1 VPDTVLVPPRGAALV
16 LGIDSSTQST
26 KVEARRVDD
35 GVVVAT
41 GRARHPPT
49 SPPLSEQDPRAWW
62 DALVVACADL
72 GDCRDDV
79 VAMAVAGQQHGLV
92 LVDRDGEPV
101 RPAPL
106 WNDTTAAATATEL
119 VDDLG
124 AEAWAQGC
132 GSVPVAAFTVAKLA
146 HMAER
151 DPEALV
157 RTSQVMLP
165 HDYLTWRLTGAH
177 VTDRGDASGTGWFDP
192 SAGRY
197 RADLLG
203 AAVDDPTGWLDRLP
217 DVLGP
222 GATAGEL
229 TAEAGSAL
237 GLPVGVAVA
246 IGTGDNMAAALGL
259 GLGPGDVV
267 MSLGTSGTIYSVSAT
282 PTADP
287 SGAVAGFADATGR
300 FLPLVCTLNA
310 TKVTDAV
317 AGWLGTD
324 AEGLADLALAAGPGP
339 VEVVLVPYFD
349 GERTPNRPEAAGSL
363 HGLRTGTSREELA
376 RAAHD
381 GVLCGLLDGFDA
393 LRQAGVAADGAL
405 FLVGG
410 GARSPAYRQRSA
422 DLHGAP
428 VRVPVTDEVVATGA
442 AVQAAALA
450 RGVSPADVASGWG
463 LGAASVVEPDPGA
476 DGGETRAR
484 FAAVVA
490 RCEP

>member
-1 VPDTVLVPPRGAALV
+1 LTGDDRAALV
-16 LGIDSSTQST
+16 LGVDSSTQST
-26 KVEARRVDD
+26 KVEVRRVDD
-35 GVVVAT
+35 GAVVAA
-41 GRARHPPT
+41 GRVPHPPT
-49 SPPLSEQDPRAWW
+49 SPPLSEQDPRVWW
-62 DALVVACADL
+62 DALVEACAAL
-72 GDCRDDV
+72 GNRRDEV

-92 LVDRDGEPV
+92 LVDRQGEPV

-106 WNDTTAAATATEL
+106 WNDTTAAATATGL

-124 AEAWAQGC
+124 AETWAQGC

-146 HMAER
+146 HMGER
-151 DPEALV
+151 EPEALA
-157 RTSQVMLP
+157 RTAQVMLP

-177 VTDRGDASGTGWFDP
+177 VTDRGDASGTGWFDAA
-192 SAGRY
+192 AGRY
-197 RADLLG
+197 RPDLLG
-203 AAVDDPTGWLDRLP
+203 AAVDDPTAWLERLP

-222 GATAGEL
+222 GAMAGEL
-229 TAEAGSAL
+229 TPAARDAL

-246 IGTGDNMAAALGL
+246 VGTGDNMAAALGL
-259 GLGPGDVV
+259 GLDPGDVV

-317 AGWLGTD
+317 AGWLGTE
-324 AEGLADLALAAGPGP
+324 AAGLADLALAAGPGP
-339 VEVVLVPYFD
+339 IEAVLVPYFD
-349 GERTPNRPEAAGSL
+349 GERTPNRPDAAGSV

-381 GVLCGLLDGFDA
+381 GVVCGLLDGLDA
-393 LRQAGVAADGAL
+393 LRHAGVAADGAL
-405 FLVGG
+405 LLVGG
-410 GARSPAYRQRSA
+410 GARSPAYRQRCA

-450 RGVSPADVASGWG
+450 RGVSAADVATGWG
-463 LGAASVVEPDPGA
+463 LGASSTVEPDPAA
-476 DGGETRAR
+476 DGDETRAR
-484 FAAVVA
+484 FAAAVA
-490 RCEP
+490 RHGM